1 MPKLDFIHSSV
12 KNALIADGW
21 RVTDDPY
28 IIEYLKTRLYADLGA
43 EKPIAAEKGEQ
54 KIVIEVKSFLGAS
67 KFQDLKEALGQ
78 YDIYRYLLEE
88 TAPERKLYVAI
99 SNEAYSNFFSQEV
112 IKLILDKHQLPLIIV
127 DVNQEEVLKWIN

>member
-1 MPKLDFIHSSV
+1 MPKLDFIHNSV

-43 EKPIAAEKGEQ
+43 ERPIAAERGEQ

-78 YDIYRYLLEE
+78 YDIYSYLLEE
-88 TAPERKLYVAI
+88 TDPERKLYVAI
-99 SNEAYSNFFSQEV
+99 SNEAYKNFFSQEV

-127 DVNQEEVLKWIN
+127 NISQEEIVKWIN

>member
-1 MPKLDFIHSSV
+1 MPKLDFIHRSV

-43 EKPIAAEKGEQ
+43 EKAIAAERGEQ

-127 DVNQEEVLKWIN
+127 DINQEEVLKWIN

>member
-1 MPKLDFIHSSV
+1 MINHKTMPKLDFIHSSV

-78 YDIYRYLLEE
+78 YEY
-88 TAPERKLYVAI
+88 I
-99 SNEAYSNFFSQEV
+99 S
-112 IKLILDKHQLPLIIV
+112 
-127 DVNQEEVLKWIN
+127 